1 MPAAIGF
8 YIWVAISPRDD
19 RKLTLHSKNFPD
31 NLEVELDERNPK
43 PRRQWSD
50 YVQGVAVM
58 LERARQHLRGAN
70 LLVRGDVPIG
80 AGLSSSA
87 AIGVASAL
95 ALLENSEAHVSRT
108 EVAQVC
114 QRSENEFVGAHV
126 GIMDPFVACFG
137 REGKA
142 LMLDCRSL
150 DFRLLAVP
158 EGISLVICNT
168 MVKHSHAAGGYNK
181 RREEC
186 DEGVRLLKR
195 GLPKIRSLRDV
206 RLEELYGH
214 RARLPVLIY
223 RRCRHVIAENA
234 RVLAAADALTH
245 GDLIRFGNLMAESHK
260 SLRDDFEVSCRELDL
275 MVEIAAS
282 QKGVYGARM
291 TGGGFGGCTINTVA
305 NADVNEFRESVAR
318 VYEEETGLAPE
329 IFVSNA
335 AEGATEVT
343 T

>member
-1 MPAAIGF
+1 
-8 YIWVAISPRDD
+8 
-19 RKLTLHSKNFPD
+19 
-31 NLEVELDERNPK
+31 
-43 PRRQWSD
+43 
-50 YVQGVAVM
+50 
-58 LERARQHLRGAN
+58 
-70 LLVRGDVPIG
+70 
-80 AGLSSSA
+80 
-87 AIGVASAL
+87 
-95 ALLENSEAHVSRT
+95 
-108 EVAQVC
+108 
-114 QRSENEFVGAHV
+114 
-126 GIMDPFVACFG
+126 MDPFVACFG

-206 RLEELYGH
+206 RLEELNGH